1 VFLCAR
7 ILGFSIARPQQLV
20 PGLQR
25 RHDGRDRGA
34 GCAGEHWRR
43 ILEQRPHERCVDR
56 RRHRLTRGAMVIDQ
70 LHWVRAHPFSD
81 APYYLMLMKP
91 F

>member
-1 VFLCAR
+1 
-7 ILGFSIARPQQLV
+7 
-20 PGLQR
+20 
-25 RHDGRDRGA
+25 
-34 GCAGEHWRR
+34 
-43 ILEQRPHERCVDR
+43 
-56 RRHRLTRGAMVIDQ
+56 MVIDQ